1 MPRTHAASRPRA
13 LDVALAAYPLGLMG
27 LTLLALAAP
36 QRSGAL
42 ALSQV
47 FAHFLFAPALLLVPL
62 ALRRDMF
69 LLRTA
74 LAAAAATFLLVYPPA
89 LNLGAPQAP
98 DAPRL
103 RILSWNVFVGGVS
116 AGALRDAIVAH
127 EPDVVLLQELLWEDV
142 AGDPELAARY
152 PHQLLRP
159 EQTAPS
165 LAILSRH
172 PIVEAG
178 VPTLPGGAWDMER
191 LVWARLDLGGRT
203 VTVVNAHPIPPRTF
217 SDDCSPLRCYNTGPR
232 DAQIAQIRAFVGE
245 LGRRTGDPILLA
257 GDMNVTERE
266 QAYLD
271 LSAGLADLHRAVGAG
286 FGASWRPAW
295 LAVPTGL
302 LRIDYILAGGGL
314 RPLALTTDCEP
325 RGSDHCLLVGEV
337 ALEGAP
343 VADGR

>member
-217 SDDCSPLRCYNTGPR
+217 DEGCPLLRCYNAGPR
-232 DAQIAQIRAFVGE
+232 DAQLAGSGE
-245 LGRRTGDPILLA
+245 LARTLLGRDEPLLLL

-266 QAYLD
+266 EAYFD
-271 LSAGLADLHRAVGAG
+271 LSAGLVDAHRVAGQG
-286 FGASWRPAW
+286 FGTTWRPAASR
-295 LAVPTGL
+295 LPAGL
-302 LRIDYILAGGGL
+302 LRIDYMFSANGL
-314 RPLALTTDCEP
+314 TPLALDTDCAW
-325 RGSDHCLLVGEV
+325 RGSDHCLLVGEF
-337 ALEGAP
+337 ALAG
-343 VADGR
+343 